1 VRAAM
6 PAGTASAAGAARQ
19 RRPVGRWVAPLW
31 ERLSALWEGLAALRK
46 RLSALRERVA
56 TSWEG
61 FSALRER
68 VATSWEGLA
77 ALREGF
83 SALRKWVAAPR
94 QRLAAS
100 REGFSTLWRRLR
112 GLAWVSHA
120 AVSYSG
126 FINDDPRSQM
136 FGSGAG
142 CTKCRRYP
150 LRGET
155 DQRDFSLL
163 VPS

>member
-1 VRAAM
+1 M

-61 FSALRER
+61 
-68 VATSWEGLA
+68 LA
-77 ALREGF
+77 ALRKRL